1 MLDQANGLREKM
13 KNQQPGNPGRKAG
26 KKTRVLAVASGKGGV
41 GKSNFALNFAL
52 SLIEQNKKVLIFD
65 VDLGFANIEV
75 LLGLMPRET
84 IATMIEKDLAVQD
97 IIEEGPNGLLF
108 ISGGN
113 GFNELFQM
121 NDLKLEKIFKEFGT
135 LQGKVDYIILD
146 TGAGLSYENLRFI
159 LAADDVIL
167 VTTPEPTSITDAYSV
182 VKMVQSIDPNVHLKL
197 VVNQC
202 ISEKEG
208 QQTADNF
215 KQATEQFLGKEIGS
229 LGCIPSDARVPEA
242 VKRQQPL
249 LLAYP
254 NSESAT
260 AIRQIASGFLQLP
273 LPYKLGLKGFIMKIL
288 FK

>member
-13 KNQQPGNPGRKAG
+13 KNQQPENPGRKAG
-26 KKTRVLAVASGKGGV
+26 KKTRVLAVTSGKGGV

-121 NDLKLEKIFKEFGT
+121 NDLKLEKFFKELGT
-135 LQGKVDYIILD
+135 LHGKVDYIILD

-167 VTTPEPTSITDAYSV
+167 LTTPEPTSVTDAYSV
-182 VKMVQSIDPNVHLKL
+182 VKMVQGIDPNVHLKL

-260 AIRQIASGFLQLP
+260 AIRQMASGFLQLP

>member
-1 MLDQANGLREKM
+1 
-13 KNQQPGNPGRKAG
+13 
-26 KKTRVLAVASGKGGV
+26 AVASGKGGV

-135 LQGKVDYIILD
+135 LQGKV
-146 TGAGLSYENLRFI
+146 
-159 LAADDVIL
+159 
-167 VTTPEPTSITDAYSV
+167 
-182 VKMVQSIDPNVHLKL
+182 
-197 VVNQC
+197 
-202 ISEKEG
+202 
-208 QQTADNF
+208 
-215 KQATEQFLGKEIGS
+215 
-229 LGCIPSDARVPEA
+229 
-242 VKRQQPL
+242 
-249 LLAYP
+249 
-254 NSESAT
+254 
-260 AIRQIASGFLQLP
+260 
-273 LPYKLGLKGFIMKIL
+273 
-288 FK
+288 

>member
-1 MLDQANGLREKM
+1 MRDQANGLREKM
-13 KNQQPGNPGRKAG
+13 RMKQSEKPERKSI
-26 KKTRVLAVASGKGGV
+26 KKTRVLAITSGKGGV

-52 SLIEQNKKVLIFD
+52 SLVEQNKKVLIFD
-65 VDLGFANIEV
+65 VDLGFANIDV
-75 LLGLMPRET
+75 LLGRTPQET
-84 IATMIEKDLAVQD
+84 IATMIEKDLAAQD

-113 GFNELFQM
+113 GFSDLFSM
-121 NDLKLEKIFKEFGT
+121 DDLKLEKFFKELSA

-182 VKMVQSIDPNVHLKL
+182 VKMVQGRDPNVHMKL

-202 ISEKEG
+202 ISVREG
-208 QQTADNF
+208 QRTADNF
-215 KQATEQFLGKEIGS
+215 KQVAQQFLGKDIEA
-229 LGCIPSDARVPEA
+229 LGFIPSDVHIPEA
-242 VKRQQPL
+242 VKKQHPL

-254 NSESAT
+254 SSEAAT
-260 AIRQIASGFLQLP
+260 AIRKMASEFLELP
-273 LPYKLGLKGFIMKIL
+273 APYKLGLKGFIMKIL

>member
-13 KNQQPGNPGRKAG
+13 KNQQPENPGRKAG
-26 KKTRVLAVASGKGGV
+26 KKTRVLAVTSGKGGV

-121 NDLKLEKIFKEFGT
+121 NDLKLEKFFKELGT
-135 LQGKVDYIILD
+135 LHGKVDYIILD

-167 VTTPEPTSITDAYSV
+167 LTTPEPTSVTDAYSV
-182 VKMVQSIDPNVHLKL
+182 VKMVQGIDPNVHLKL

-260 AIRQIASGFLQLP
+260 AIRQMASG
-273 LPYKLGLKGFIMKIL
+273 
-288 FK
+288 

>member
-1 MLDQANGLREKM
+1 MLDQANELREKM
-13 KNQQPGNPGRKAG
+13 KNRQSEKPGKKAG
-26 KKTRVLAVASGKGGV
+26 KKTRVLAITSGKGGV

-75 LLGLMPRET
+75 LLGRMPRET

-121 NDLKLEKIFKEFGT
+121 NDLKLEKFFKELGT

-182 VKMVQSIDPNVHLKL
+182 VKMVQGIDPNVHLKL

-215 KQATEQFLGKEIGS
+215 KQAAEQFLGKEIGT

-260 AIRQIASGFLQLP
+260 AIRQMASGFLQLP